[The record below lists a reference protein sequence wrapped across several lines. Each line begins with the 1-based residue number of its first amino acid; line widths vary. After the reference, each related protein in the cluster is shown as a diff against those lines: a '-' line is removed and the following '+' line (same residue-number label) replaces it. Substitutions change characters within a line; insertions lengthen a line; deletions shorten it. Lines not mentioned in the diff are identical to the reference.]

1 MGKNPGKDPRMPRIP
16 LRLFAA
22 LALVA
27 LTAFVAACGSSS
39 SSEKSGGKTAST
51 KNGNPNT
58 GKKGGKLTQLGASD
72 VDFLDPGQTYYTG
85 GYQVLYATQ
94 KTLYSFKP
102 GDPDAKPD
110 LAASAPQISSDK
122 KTVTVEL
129 QKGVKFAPPV
139 NREIQA
145 KDVKYAF
152 ERAFS
157 KQVPNQYT
165 TYFNF
170 IKGAPKKPTNG
181 AQDIS
186 GIKLDPSD
194 PYKITFELAQ
204 AQGVGFAAFLVMPV
218 TVPVPKEYAQK
229 FDKASPSEY
238 NENVVASGPY
248 MVENNAQGKDIGYSA
263 GKSIH
268 LVRNP
273 NWDKSKDFRPAY
285 LDEILLRTNA
295 TDANVSGRQVL
306 DGKSMTLDA
315 NPPAQVLKRVV
326 LKQKDQ
332 LDTVPSGG
340 FRWFPLNMSIKPLD
354 NINVRKAILAAFDR
368 DAARKARGGK
378 FVGPTGTHFIPPGIN
393 GFEEAGGLKGFGFDF
408 LANEKGDMAV
418 ATKYMKAAG
427 YPSGKYTGKAQL
439 LMVTANVDPGKAQAE
454 VAKAQLEKLGF
465 NIRLRT
471 VPQDAVYTE
480 WCQQPAKKVAV
491 CGSAGWF
498 KDFNDPQSM
507 LEPTFKGSNFSPDG
521 GNNNLAQ
528 LKDPK
533 IDAAMD
539 KAALLEGKERYQA
552 WADIDKMITA
562 QAPAVPFVWDNT
574 NLIHSKNVNGV
585 ANEYFTAY
593 DFSFT
598 SIK

>member
-1 MGKNPGKDPRMPRIP
+1 MIRFP
-16 LRLFAA
+16 LRLVAA

-27 LTAFVAACGSSS
+27 LT
-39 SSEKSGGKTAST
+39 
-51 KNGNPNT
+51 
-58 GKKGGKLTQLGASD
+58 
-72 VDFLDPGQTYYTG
+72 DFLDPGQTYYTG
-85 GYQVLYATQ
+85 GYQVAYAIH
-94 KTLYSFKP
+94 KPLYSFKP
-102 GDPDAKPD
+102 GDDAVQPD
-110 LAASAPQISSDK
+110 LAEGEPEISDDK
-122 KTVTVEL
+122 KTVTVTL
-129 QKGVKFAPPV
+129 KKGVKFGPPV

-152 ERAFS
+152 DRAFS
-157 KQVPNQYT
+157 KNVPNQYT

-170 IKGAPKKPTNG
+170 IQGAPTTPGPVKEIPG
-181 AQDIS
+181 VQ
-186 GIKLDPSD
+186 LDPSD
-194 PYKITFELAQ
+194 PYKITFKLAK
-204 AQGVGFAAFLVMPV
+204 AQGVPFAAALVMPI
-218 TVPVPKEYAQK
+218 TTPVPKEYASK
-229 FDKASPSEY
+229 FDKESPSTY

-248 MVENNAQGKDIGYSA
+248 MIENDAQGKLVGYKA

-285 LDEILLRTNA
+285 LDEMLLRTNA

-306 DGKSMTLDA
+306 QGQNLTLDT

-326 LKQKDQ
+326 QRQKDQ
-332 LDTVPSGG
+332 LKTVPSGG
-340 FRWFPLNMSIKPLD
+340 FRWFPLDQTIKPLD
-354 NINVRKAILAAFDR
+354 DLNVRKAILAAFDR

-393 GFEEAGGLKGFGFDF
+393 GFEEAGGLKGPGFDF
-408 LANEKGDMAV
+408 LSNEKGDMAV
-418 ATKYMKAAG
+418 AEKYMKAAG
-427 YPSGKYTGKAQL
+427 YKSGKFDGGQEL

-465 NIRLRT
+465 KIRLRT

-480 WCQQPAKKVAV
+480 WCQQPAKKVAI

-507 LEPTFKGSNFSPDG
+507 LEPTFKGSTISPGG

-528 LKDPK
+528 LDDPK
-533 IDAAMD
+533 IDKAMD
-539 KAALLEGKERYQA
+539 DAALLEGDERYQA
-552 WADIDKMITA
+552 WGEIDKMITEH
-562 QAPAVPFVWDNT
+562 APAVPFVWDNT

-585 ANEYFTAY
+585 ASEYFTAF

-598 SIK
+598 SLK

>member
-1 MGKNPGKDPRMPRIP
+1 MFRSPM
-16 LRLFAA
+16 RLLAA

-27 LTAFVAACGSSS
+27 LTLFAVACGGDD
-39 SSEKSGGKTAST
+39 EGSGGQSGQN
-51 KNGNPNT
+51 NGGAPT
-58 GKKGGKLTQLGASD
+58 EGKKGGKLEQLGASD

-85 GYQVLYATQ
+85 GFQVLYATQ

-102 GDPDAKPD
+102 GDTDAQPD
-110 LAASAPQISSDK
+110 LAEGEPEISEDK
-122 KTVTVEL
+122 KSVTVTL
-129 QKGVKFAPPV
+129 KKGVKFAPPV

-157 KQVPNQYT
+157 KNVPNQYT

-170 IKGAPKKPTNG
+170 IEGAPEKPG
-181 AQDIS
+181 PVSDIS
-186 GIKLDPSD
+186 GIQIDPKD
-194 PYKITFELAQ
+194 PYKMTFKLTKAQ
-204 AQGVGFAAFLVMPV
+204 APGFAAFLVMPV
-218 TVPVPKEYAQK
+218 TTPVPREYAEK
-229 FDKASPSEY
+229 FDKESPSTY

-248 MVENNAQGKDIGYSA
+248 MVENDAKGKLVGYKA
-263 GKSIH
+263 AKSIQ

-273 NWDKSKDFRPAY
+273 NWDESKDFRPAY
-285 LDEILLRTNA
+285 LDEVLLRTNA
-295 TDANVSGRQVL
+295 TDANVAGRQVL
-306 DGKSMTLDA
+306 QGQNLTLDT

-326 LKQKDQ
+326 QRNKEQLK
-332 LDTVPSGG
+332 TVPSGG
-340 FRWFPLNMSIKPLD
+340 FRWFPLNQSIKPLD
-354 NINVRKAILAAFDR
+354 DLNVRKAILAAFDR

-393 GFEEAGGLKGFGFDF
+393 GFEESGGLKGPGFDF
-408 LANEKGDMAV
+408 LSNENGDMAV
-418 ATKYMKAAG
+418 AEKYMKAAG
-427 YPSGKYTGKAQL
+427 FASGKYDGTDEL

-465 NIRLRT
+465 KIRLRT

-480 WCQQPAKKVAV
+480 WCQQPAKKVAI

-507 LEPTFKGSNFSPDG
+507 LEPTFKGSNISKEG
-521 GNNNLAQ
+521 GNNNLSQ
-528 LKDPK
+528 LDDPK
-533 IDAAMD
+533 IDKAMD
-539 KAALLEGKERYQA
+539 DAALLEGDERNQA
-552 WADIDKMITA
+552 WGEIDKMITE

-585 ANEYFTAY
+585 ASEYFTAF

>member
-1 MGKNPGKDPRMPRIP
+1 MNRITQ
-16 LRLFAA
+16 RLFAA
-22 LALVA
+22 LAVVA

-39 SSEKSGGKTAST
+39 SEKSGSSSN
-51 KNGNPNT
+51 KNAGNPNT
-58 GKKGGKLTQLGASD
+58 GKKGGKLEQLGSTD
-72 VDFLDPGQTYYTG
+72 VDFMDPGQTYYTA

-102 GDPDAKPD
+102 GDTDAQPD
-110 LAASAPQISSDK
+110 LAEGAPKISDDK

-129 QKGVKFAPPV
+129 KKGVKFAPPV

-152 ERAFS
+152 DRAFS
-157 KQVPNQYT
+157 KNVPNQYT

-170 IKGAPKKPTNG
+170 IKGAPSTPG
-181 AQDIS
+181 AVKDIP
-186 GIKLDPSD
+186 GVKLDPSD
-194 PYKITFELAQ
+194 PYKITFELSK
-204 AQGVGFAAFLVMPV
+204 AQGVPFAAALVMPI
-218 TVPVPKEYAQK
+218 TAPVPEEYASK
-229 FDKASPSEY
+229 FDKQSPSTY
-238 NENVVASGPY
+238 NEHVVASGPY
-248 MVENNAQGKDIGYSA
+248 MVENDASGKLTGYKT

-268 LVRNP
+268 LIRNK

-285 LDEILLRTNA
+285 LDEVLMRTNA
-295 TDANVSGRQVL
+295 TDANVAGRQVL
-306 DGKSMTLDA
+306 QGQNLTFDA

-326 LKQKDQ
+326 QQDKEQLK
-332 LDTVPSGG
+332 TVPSGG

-354 NINVRKAILAAFDR
+354 NINVRKAILAGFDR

-378 FVGPTGTHFIPPGIN
+378 FVGPTGTHFIPPGID
-393 GFEEAGGLKGFGFDF
+393 GFEEAGGLKGPGFDF
-408 LANEKGDMAV
+408 LNTGNQNGDPAL

-427 YPSGKYTGKAQL
+427 YKSGKYDGNQEL
-439 LMVTANVDPGKAQAE
+439 LMVTSNVDPGKAQAE

-465 NIRLRT
+465 KIRLRT

-480 WCQQPAKKVAV
+480 WCQQPKKKIAV

-507 LEPTFKGSNFSPDG
+507 LDPTFKGSNISPSG
-521 GNNNLAQ
+521 GNNNLAE
-528 LKDPK
+528 LNDPK
-533 IDAAMD
+533 IDAAMN
-539 KAALLEGKERYQA
+539 KAALLEGEERNKA

-562 QAPAVPFVWDNT
+562 QAPAVPFVWDNA

-585 ANEYFTAY
+585 ANQYFTAF

>member
-1 MGKNPGKDPRMPRIP
+1 MIRIP

-27 LTAFVAACGSSS
+27 LTMFVVACGSSD
-39 SSEKSGGKTAST
+39 EKSGDSASNSGGGT
-51 KNGNPNT
+51 PAK
-58 GKKGGKLTQLGASD
+58 GKKGGKLEQLGASD

-85 GYQVLYATQ
+85 GFQVLYATQ
-94 KTLYSFKP
+94 KPLYSFKP
-102 GDPDAKPD
+102 GDTDPKPD
-110 LAASAPQISSDK
+110 LAAGPPEISDDK
-122 KTVTVEL
+122 KSVTVTL

-145 KDVKYAF
+145 KDIKYAF

-157 KQVPNQYT
+157 KSVPNQYT

-170 IKGAPKKPTNG
+170 IEGAPKKPG
-181 AQDIS
+181 PVSDVS
-186 GIKLDPSD
+186 GIQIDPKD
-194 PYKITFELAQ
+194 PYKITFKLSKAQ
-204 AQGVGFAAFLVMPV
+204 APGFAAFLVMPV
-218 TVPVPKEYAQK
+218 TSPVPREYAQK
-229 FDKASPSEY
+229 FDKQSPSTY

-248 MVENNAQGKDIGYSA
+248 MVENDAKGKLVGYKA
-263 GKSIH
+263 AKSIH
-268 LVRNP
+268 LIRNP

-306 DGKSMTLDA
+306 QGQGLTLDQ

-326 LKQKDQ
+326 QRSKDQ
-332 LDTVPSGG
+332 LKTVPSGG

-354 NINVRKAILAAFDR
+354 DLNVRKAILAAFDR

-393 GFEEAGGLKGFGFDF
+393 GFEEAGGLKGPGFDF
-408 LANEKGDMAV
+408 LSKETGDMAV
-418 ATKYMKAAG
+418 AEKYMKAAG
-427 YPSGKYTGKAQL
+427 YASGKYDGSNEL

-465 NIRLRT
+465 KIRLRT

-480 WCQQPAKKVAV
+480 WCQQPAKKVAI

-507 LEPTFKGSNFSPDG
+507 LEPTFKGSNISKEG

-528 LKDPK
+528 LNDPK
-533 IDAAMD
+533 IDKAMD
-539 KAALLEGKERYQA
+539 DAALLEGDERNQA
-552 WADIDKMITA
+552 WGEIDKMITE

-574 NLIHSKNVNGV
+574 NLIHSKNVNAV
-585 ANEYFTAY
+585 ASEYFTAF

>member
-1 MGKNPGKDPRMPRIP
+1 MMRIP
-16 LRLFAA
+16 LRLLAA

-39 SSEKSGGKTAST
+39 SEKSGSSAT
-51 KNGNPNT
+51 KNNGNPNT
-58 GKKGGKLTQLGASD
+58 GKKGGKLEQLGASD

-85 GYQVLYATQ
+85 GYQVAYATMRP
-94 KTLYSFKP
+94 LYSFKP
-102 GDPDAKPD
+102 GDTNAIPD
-110 LAASAPQISSDK
+110 LAQSDPQISSDK

-152 ERAFS
+152 DRAFS
-157 KQVPNQYT
+157 KNVPNQYT
-165 TYFNF
+165 TYFSF
-170 IKGAPKKPTNG
+170 IKGAPKTPPATVP
-181 AQDIS
+181 DVT

-194 PYKITFELAQ
+194 PYKLTFELNQ
-204 AQGVGFAAFLVMPV
+204 AQGVGFAAFLVIPV
-218 TVPVPKEYAQK
+218 TTPVPEEYAK
-229 FDKASPSEY
+229 PFDAKSPSTY
-238 NENVVASGPY
+238 NEHVVASGPY
-248 MVENNAQGKDIGYSA
+248 MVANDAQGKLTGYKA

-268 LVRNP
+268 LIRNP
-273 NWDKSKDFRPAY
+273 NWDKSTDFRPAY
-285 LDEILLRTNA
+285 LDEILMRTNA
-295 TDANVSGRQVL
+295 TDANVAGRQGL
-306 DGKSMTLDA
+306 QGQGLTFDP
-315 NPPAQVLKRVV
+315 NPPAQVLKQVV
-326 LKQKDQ
+326 LHNKDQ
-332 LDTVPSGG
+332 LKTVPSGG
-340 FRWFPLNMSIKPLD
+340 FRWFPLNMTIKPLD
-354 NINVRKAILAAFDR
+354 NINVRKAIIAAFDR

-393 GFEEAGGLKGFGFDF
+393 GFEEAGGLNGPGFDF
-408 LANEKGDMAV
+408 LNAKNQKGDMAV

-427 YPSGKYTGKAQL
+427 YQSGKYTGSNQL

-465 NIRLRT
+465 KIRLRT

-507 LEPTFKGSNFSPDG
+507 LEPTFKGSNISKEG

-528 LKDPK
+528 LNDPK

-539 KAALLEGKERYQA
+539 KAAGLQGAARNQA
-552 WADIDKMITA
+552 WAQIDKMITGD
-562 QAPAVPFVWDNT
+562 APAVPFDWDKT
-574 NLIHSKNVNGV
+574 TIIWSKDVAGVVNG
-585 ANEYFTAY
+585 YYTDL
-593 DFSFT
+593 DFSF
-598 SIK
+598 SSLK

>member
-1 MGKNPGKDPRMPRIP
+1 MMRIP
-16 LRLFAA
+16 LRLLAA

-39 SSEKSGGKTAST
+39 SEKSRSSAT
-51 KNGNPNT
+51 KNNGNPNT
-58 GKKGGKLTQLGASD
+58 GKKGGKLEQLGASD
-72 VDFLDPGQTYYTG
+72 VDFLDPCQTYYTG

-94 KTLYSFKP
+94 KPLYSFKP
-102 GDPDAKPD
+102 GDTTQKPD
-110 LAASAPQISSDK
+110 LAAGPPKISSDK

-157 KQVPNQYT
+157 KNVPNQYT

-170 IKGAPKKPTNG
+170 IKGAPKKPPATVP
-181 AQDIS
+181 DIS

-194 PYKITFELAQ
+194 PYKITFELSQ

-218 TVPVPKEYAQK
+218 TTPVPREYASK
-229 FDKASPSEY
+229 FDKQSPSTY
-238 NENVVASGPY
+238 NEHVVASAPY
-248 MVENNAQGKDIGYSA
+248 MVANDAKGNLTGYSA
-263 GKSIH
+263 GKTIH

-285 LDEILLRTNA
+285 LDEVLLRTNA
-295 TDANVSGRQVL
+295 TDANVAGRQVL
-306 DGKSMTLDA
+306 DGSGLTLDT
-315 NPPAQVLKRVV
+315 NPPAQVLKRVA
-326 LKQKDQ
+326 QRNKDQ
-332 LDTVPSGG
+332 LKTVPSGG
-340 FRWFPLNMSIKPLD
+340 FRWFPLNMTIKPLD
-354 NINVRKAILAAFDR
+354 NLNVRKAIVAAFDR

-393 GFEEAGGLKGFGFDF
+393 GFEEAGGLNGPGFDF
-408 LANEKGDMAV
+408 LNAKNQKGDLAV

-427 YPSGKYTGKAQL
+427 YQSGKYDGNNEL

-465 NIRLRT
+465 KIRLRT

-480 WCQQPAKKVAV
+480 WCQQPKKKIAV

-521 GNNNLAQ
+521 GNNNLGKLQ
-528 LKDPK
+528 DPK
-533 IDAAMD
+533 IDKAMD
-539 KAALLEGKERYQA
+539 DAAVLKGKERYQA
-552 WADIDKMITA
+552 WGEIDKMITA
-562 QAPAVPFVWDNT
+562 QAPAVPFIWDNT
-574 NLIHSKNVNGV
+574 NLIHAKNVNAVG
-585 ANEYFTAY
+585 NAY
-593 DFSFT
+593 MNSFDLAFS